1 MVVWFDMVLFVCEM
15 GKVMERTGKNKKGGL
30 VSCCF
35 FFFSFKIKRKGNI
48 CVWESSCFL
57 EEWVGGAGS
66 LLGL

>member
-35 FFFSFKIKRKGNI
+35 FFFPLK
-48 CVWESSCFL
+48 
-57 EEWVGGAGS
+57 
-66 LLGL
+66 